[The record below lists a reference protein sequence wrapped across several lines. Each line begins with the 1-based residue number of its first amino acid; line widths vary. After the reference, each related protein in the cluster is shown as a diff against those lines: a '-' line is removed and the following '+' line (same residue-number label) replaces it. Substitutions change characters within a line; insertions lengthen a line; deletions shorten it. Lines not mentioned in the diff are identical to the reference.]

1 MTIRITDP
9 LFLLSAQ
16 TGLSVTELRAEAAE
30 GNPDVNKPQEVLQTG
45 EPIPILFARYRNG
58 SGCNGASKDDRR
70 VFC

>member
-30 GNPDVNKPQEVLQTG
+30 GNPDVNKPQEVCRLVSQFRSCLLDTG
-45 EPIPILFARYRNG
+45 MAAG
-58 SGCNGASKDDRR
+58 
-70 VFC
+70 V